1 MGDYLPYFSIY
12 LAEEFID
19 EHLLMNIYNKFGE
32 DFVSEPIDI
41 EPIKAA
47 VKKQLHQF
55 EKKGEDIIPIT
66 SYEKIFLNGGRL
78 PENIERKLKRRGIL
92 VIKNTITEELI
103 RHWETNI
110 LRYLYDN
117 NAFPKK
123 NQVYK
128 YIVPMHISRTGVY
141 I

>member
-1 MGDYLPYFSIY
+1 MQKLTTSDQNSI
-12 LAEEFID
+12 E
-19 EHLLMNIYNKFGE
+19 
-32 DFVSEPIDI
+32 
-41 EPIKAA
+41 
-47 VKKQLHQF
+47 QLHQF

-92 VIKNTITEELI
+92 VIKNTITVELI
-103 RHWETNI
+103 RHWDTNI

>member
-1 MGDYLPYFSIY
+1 MGSLHNSCFSEANILLIQNMKFFELLFVY
-12 LAEEFID
+12 IVFCWFFLVIKTEDREFTD

-41 EPIKAA
+41 EPIKTA

-78 PENIERKLKRRGIL
+78 PENIERKLKR
-92 VIKNTITEELI
+92 K
-103 RHWETNI
+103 
-110 LRYLYDN
+110 
-117 NAFPKK
+117 
-123 NQVYK
+123 
-128 YIVPMHISRTGVY
+128 
-141 I
+141 